1 MFIYGTAGDEIE
13 SSSHDICLHRQTSQ
27 LIMVDSVEKA
37 SQGNSAED
45 EKDEKLPEEGGFND
59 YLVSYLSCAP

>member
-1 MFIYGTAGDEIE
+1 
-13 SSSHDICLHRQTSQ
+13 
-27 LIMVDSVEKA
+27 MVDSVEKP

-59 YLVSYLSCAP
+59 YLVSYLSCVP